1 MTTLEEALDRI
12 AELEKVL
19 GQALAKMFKLEKENE
34 KLKEEIKTLR
44 TILEERISAPRISF
58 KKPGHAHTDKEHKK
72 PGRPEGHEGAYRPMP
87 EKVDEVKEAKLEG
100 NVCPECEHR
109 TAHLGYR
116 KRITEDIIPAKVKV
130 TEIWIHQYFCRYCNK
145 TVEAPVADAFS
156 NCRFGLA
163 LYLYVVFLKKKVR
176 IPYGQ
181 IKILLKTTYGLD
193 ISEAELHKMNIR
205 LALEFKDKYVD
216 LVKELQASP
225 HAYVDE
231 TGWPIDG
238 KGNYLWGFIS
248 KGLAIY
254 HIDKTRSQKVAK
266 RFLGENYRGVLI
278 TDFYSAYTGL
288 GCPKQ
293 KCLVHL
299 FRELKET
306 AADKSENSSF
316 HQFRREV
323 EEIVHGAIEY
333 AGKEEDVI
341 ERGKMKY
348 EYEEKIDKIIQKH
361 WRDKDAK
368 RLTKRLKS
376 HKDSLFTFLLYPNIE
391 YHNNIAERG
400 LRSNVVIRK
409 ISYGSKSEIG
419 AKSHSVLMSVIET
432 CNMRDQNFLEWGHE
446 YIENR
451 LR

>member
-1 MTTLEEALDRI
+1 MTTLEEALSRI
-12 AELEKVL
+12 VELEKLV
-19 GQALAKMFKLEKENE
+19 E
-34 KLKEEIKTLR
+34 KLKEENKTLR
-44 TILEERISAPRISF
+44 TILEERVSAPRVSF
-58 KKPGHAHTDKEHKK
+58 KKPGHSHTDKEHKK

-100 NVCPECEHR
+100 NICPECEHR

-130 TEIWIHQYFCRYCNK
+130 TEFWIHQYFCRHCNRM
-145 TVEAPVADAFS
+145 VEAPVTDAFP

-163 LYLYVVFLKKKVR
+163 LYLHVVFLKKKVR

-181 IKILLKTTYGLD
+181 IKILLKAIYGLD

-205 LALEFKDKYVD
+205 LALEFKDKYID
-216 LVKELQASP
+216 LIKELQQSP
-225 HAYVDE
+225 FVNADE
-231 TGWPIDG
+231 TGWPVNG
-238 KGNYLWGFIS
+238 KHHYLWGFIA
-248 KGLAIY
+248 KGIAIY

-266 RFLGENYRGVLI
+266 RFLGEDFRGVLI
-278 TDFYSAYTGL
+278 TDFYSAYTGFT
-288 GCPKQ
+288 CPKQ

-348 EYEEKIDKIIQKH
+348 KYENMIDGIIQKR
-361 WRDKDAK
+361 WKDGDAK

-376 HKDSLFTFLLYPNIE
+376 HKESLFTFLLYPNIE

-419 AKSHSVLMSVIET
+419 ATSHSVLMSVIET

-451 LR
+451 LH